1 MNILLIR
8 PVLEPGG
15 VVRSLLQLAQ
25 GLSQAGHHVTIAT
38 QSWQWFGVA
47 NPAEFDVAHVSLY
60 PSTAQTLFRAIPAL
74 LSIVRRRQIQ
84 IIHSHH
90 RFSSVV
96 GQCVSMLWGTP
107 VVSTVHEFKHN
118 RLWLTKFGLQQQVI
132 TYSHALKNHLMTH
145 YHLSPDRIQVQRM
158 GVIPAVSLVLSP
170 EIDNHSNQTKAVM
183 SCIARLV
190 EEKGLE
196 ILIHAL
202 GRVRSQWGDSFCC
215 RIIGDGPVRPKLENL
230 AHHLGLDR
238 QITFTGWQDNIFSY
252 MAESRFLVLPSFSE
266 GLGLVILE
274 GWLLARPTIGSNV
287 GGISE
292 LIKDHYNG
300 LLTPPGN
307 PEALAQSIIYL
318 LERPQLVKQL
328 GQAGQKEVLQNH
340 RLDMMIAQTEQL
352 YKTVLASKR
361 NGIFDGIHSRYQ

>member
-15 VVRSLLQLAQ
+15 VVRSLLQMAQ

-38 QSWQWFGVA
+38 QAWQWVGAA
-47 NPAEFDVAHVSLY
+47 NPTEFDVVHLSLY
-60 PSTAQTLFRAIPAL
+60 PSTPQKLFWATPAL

-107 VVSTVHEFKHN
+107 MISTVHEFKYN
-118 RLWLTKFGLQQQVI
+118 QFWLTRFGLQQQVV
-132 TYSHALKNHLMTH
+132 TYSQALKNHLMTH
-145 YHLSPDRIQVQRM
+145 YHISPDRIQVQRM
-158 GVIPAVSLVLSP
+158 GLMPAIIPVLSP
-170 EIDNHSNQTKAVM
+170 EIDDHSNQSKPVM
-183 SCIARLV
+183 SCISRLV

-252 MAESRFLVLPSFSE
+252 IVESHFLVLPSLSE

-287 GGISE
+287 GGIPE

-300 LLTPPGN
+300 LLTPPGD
-307 PEALAQSIIYL
+307 PAALAQSIIYL

-328 GQAGQKEVLQNH
+328 GQAGQKEAVQNH

-352 YKTVLASKR
+352 YKTVLASKG
-361 NGIFDGIHSRYQ
+361 NGILDGIHSRYQ